1 MSPAGE
7 HRLTPADIAA
17 VISDGIHTAIQSGHI
32 SAQVPEEIRVE
43 RPRHRGHGD
52 YSTNVALQL
61 ARSAGLSAR
70 AVAETLAPLVSA
82 AAGVAKAE
90 VAGPGFLN
98 ITLEAAAIGAL
109 ARDIVLA
116 GDTYG
121 RTDRLGGL
129 RLNLEFVSANPTG
142 PVHIGGARWAVV
154 GDVLARLLEAA
165 GADVSREYYFNDAGG
180 QIDRFVRSLLAAA
193 HGAPGPEDGYG
204 GDYIEDIAAA
214 VLRRRPDALGLSE
227 TEASAVFREVG
238 TELMFDEIKT
248 SLAAFGTRFDTYF
261 NEKDLH
267 DRGDLDAAVSRLRD
281 GGHVFEEE
289 GALWL
294 RTTDFGDDKDRVLV
308 KSDGSWTY
316 FTADCAYYLN
326 KRSRG
331 FERVVIMLGA
341 DHAGYVGR
349 MRAMAACFGDDPDRH
364 LEILIGQLV
373 NLVKDGTPVRM
384 SKRAGTVLTLDDLT
398 GAVGVDAARYALARA
413 SVDSMIDLD
422 IDLLTRQSNDNP
434 VYYVQYAHT
443 RLCAVLRKA
452 AEAGIGKGA
461 REDFDPALL
470 SHGREVDLL
479 ATLAEFPQVV
489 ATAATLRE
497 PHRVAHYLEALAGT
511 YHRFYDACRVLP
523 RAGEVPDDRTRA
535 RLWLTDASRLVLR
548 NGLRLLGVSAPERM

>member
-1 MSPAGE
+1 V
-7 HRLTPADIAA
+7 TPADLAA
-17 VISDGIHTAIQSGHI
+17 VVSDGIHTAIRSGRI
-32 SAQVPEEIRVE
+32 SAEVPEEIRVE

-61 ARSAGLSAR
+61 AKSAGMPAR
-70 AVAETLAPLVSA
+70 AVAEVLAPLVSA
-82 AAGVAKAE
+82 ATGVAKAE

-98 ITLEAAAIGAL
+98 ITLETAAIGAL

-116 GDTYG
+116 GDAYG

-165 GADVSREYYFNDAGG
+165 GADVSREYYFNDAGV

-193 HGAPGPEDGYG
+193 RGLPVPEDGYSG
-204 GDYIEDIAAA
+204 AYVQEIADA
-214 VLRRRPDALGLSE
+214 VLRHHPGALDLPESE
-227 TEASAVFREVG
+227 SSAVFRAVG

-248 SLAAFGTRFDTYF
+248 SLAAFGTHFDTYF

-267 DRGDLDAAVSRLRD
+267 DRGDLDAAVTRLGD
-281 GGHVFEEE
+281 GGHVYETD

-373 NLVKDGTPVRM
+373 NLVKDGRPVRM

-398 GAVGVDAARYALARA
+398 EAVGVDAARYALARA
-413 SVDSMIDLD
+413 SVDAMIDLD
-422 IDLLTRQSNDNP
+422 VDLLTRQSNDNP

-443 RLCAVLRKA
+443 RPCAVLRKA
-452 AEAGIGKGA
+452 REAGIDKGA
-461 REDFDPALL
+461 PEEFDPALL
-470 SHGREVDLL
+470 THGREADLL
-479 ATLAEFPQVV
+479 GMLAEFPQVV
-489 ATAATLRE
+489 TTAATLRE

-523 RAGEVPDDRTRA
+523 RSGETPDDRTRA
-535 RLWLTDASRLVLR
+535 RLWLTEAARLVLR

>member
-1 MSPAGE
+1 M
-7 HRLTPADIAA
+7 TPADLAA
-17 VISDGIHTAIQSGHI
+17 VVSDGIHTAIRSGRI
-32 SAQVPEEIRVE
+32 SAEVPEEIRVE

-61 ARSAGLSAR
+61 AKSAGMPAR
-70 AVAETLAPLVSA
+70 AVAEVLAPLVSA
-82 AAGVAKAE
+82 ATGVAKAE

-98 ITLEAAAIGAL
+98 ITLETAAIGAL

-116 GDTYG
+116 GDAYG

-165 GADVSREYYFNDAGG
+165 GADVSREYYFNDAGV

-193 HGAPGPEDGYG
+193 RGLPVPEDGYSG
-204 GDYIEDIAAA
+204 AYLQEIADA
-214 VLRRRPDALGLSE
+214 VLRHHPGALDLPES
-227 TEASAVFREVG
+227 EASAVFRAVG

-248 SLAAFGTRFDTYF
+248 SLAAFGTHFDTYF

-267 DRGDLDAAVSRLRD
+267 DRGDLDAAVTRLGD
-281 GGHVFEEE
+281 GGHVYETD

-373 NLVKDGTPVRM
+373 NLVKDGRPVRM

-398 GAVGVDAARYALARA
+398 EAVGVDAARYALARA
-413 SVDSMIDLD
+413 SVDAMIDLD
-422 IDLLTRQSNDNP
+422 VDLLTRQSNDNP

-443 RLCAVLRKA
+443 RPCAVLRKA
-452 AEAGIGKGA
+452 REAGIDKGA
-461 REDFDPALL
+461 PEEFDPALL
-470 SHGREVDLL
+470 THGREADLL
-479 ATLAEFPQVV
+479 GILAEFPQVV
-489 ATAATLRE
+489 TTAATLRE

-523 RAGEVPDDRTRA
+523 RSGETPDDRTRA
-535 RLWLTDASRLVLR
+535 RLWLTEAARLVLR

>member
-1 MSPAGE
+1 M
-7 HRLTPADIAA
+7 TPADLAA
-17 VISDGIHTAIQSGHI
+17 VISDGIHTAIQSGRI

-61 ARSAGLSAR
+61 AKSAGMPAR
-70 AVAETLAPLVSA
+70 AVADILAPLLSA
-82 AAGVAKAE
+82 APGVAKAE

-98 ITLEAAAIGAL
+98 ITLETAAIGAL

-116 GDTYG
+116 GDAYG

-165 GADVSREYYFNDAGG
+165 GADVSREYYFNDAGV

-193 HGAPGPEDGYG
+193 QGLPVPEDGYSG
-204 GDYIEDIAAA
+204 AYIQEIADA
-214 VLRRRPDALGLSE
+214 VLQHHPGALDLPDSE
-227 TEASAVFREVG
+227 SSAVFRAVG

-248 SLAAFGTRFDTYF
+248 SLTAFGTHFGTYF

-267 DRGDLDAAVSRLRD
+267 DRGDLDAAVTRLRH
-281 GGHVFEEE
+281 GGHVYESDD
-289 GALWL
+289 AAWL

-373 NLVKDGTPVRM
+373 NLVRDGRPVRM

-398 GAVGVDAARYALARA
+398 DAVGVDAARYALARA
-413 SVDSMIDLD
+413 SVDAMIDLD

-443 RLCAVLRKA
+443 RPCAVLRKA
-452 AEAGIGKGA
+452 KEAGIDKGA
-461 REDFDPALL
+461 PEEFDPALL
-470 SHGREVDLL
+470 THGREVDLL
-479 ATLAEFPQVV
+479 RMLAEFPQVV
-489 ATAATLRE
+489 TTAATLRE
-497 PHRVAHYLEALAGT
+497 PHRVAYYLEALAGT

-523 RAGEVPDDRTRA
+523 RAGETPDDRTRA
-535 RLWLTDASRLVLR
+535 RLWLTEAARLVLH

>member
-1 MSPAGE
+1 V
-7 HRLTPADIAA
+7 TPADLAA
-17 VISDGIHTAIQSGHI
+17 VISDAVHTVIQSGRI

-61 ARSAGLSAR
+61 AKPAGLPAR
-70 AVAETLAPLVSA
+70 AVAEALAPLVSA
-82 AAGVAKAE
+82 AGGVAKAQ

-98 ITLEAAAIGAL
+98 ITLETAAIGAL

-116 GDTYG
+116 GEAYG

-165 GADVSREYYFNDAGG
+165 GADVSREYYFNDAGV

-193 HGAPGPEDGYG
+193 QGLPVPEDGYSG
-204 GDYIEDIAAA
+204 AYIQEIADA
-214 VLRRRPDALGLSE
+214 VLQHHPGALDLPESE
-227 TEASAVFREVG
+227 SFAVFRSAG

-267 DRGDLDAAVSRLRD
+267 DRGDLDTAVARLRD
-281 GGHVFEEE
+281 GGHVHESD
-289 GALWL
+289 GAVWL

-373 NLVKDGTPVRM
+373 NLVKDGRPVRM

-398 GAVGVDAARYALARA
+398 EAVGVDAARYALARA
-413 SVDSMIDLD
+413 SVDTMIDLD

-443 RLCAVLRKA
+443 RPCSVLRKA
-452 AEAGIGKGA
+452 KEAGIDKGPP
-461 REDFDPALL
+461 EDFDPGRLT
-470 SHGREVDLL
+470 HEREVDLL
-479 ATLAEFPQVV
+479 GTLAEFPQVV

-523 RAGEVPDDRTRA
+523 RAGEAPDDRTRA
-535 RLWLTDASRLVLR
+535 RLWLTEACQRVLH
-548 NGLRLLGVSAPERM
+548 NGLQLLGVSAPERM

>member
-1 MSPAGE
+1 V
-7 HRLTPADIAA
+7 TPADLAA
-17 VISDGIHTAIQSGHI
+17 VVSDGIHTAIRSGRI
-32 SAQVPEEIRVE
+32 SAEVPEEIRVE

-61 ARSAGLSAR
+61 AKSAGMPAR
-70 AVAETLAPLVSA
+70 AVAEVLAPLVSA
-82 AAGVAKAE
+82 ATGVAKAE

-98 ITLEAAAIGAL
+98 ITLETAAIGAL

-116 GDTYG
+116 GDAYG

-154 GDVLARLLEAA
+154 GDALARLLEAA
-165 GADVSREYYFNDAGG
+165 GADVSREYYFNDAGV

-193 HGAPGPEDGYG
+193 RGLPVPEDGYSG
-204 GDYIEDIAAA
+204 AYVQEIADA
-214 VLRRRPDALGLSE
+214 VLRHHPGALDLPESE
-227 TEASAVFREVG
+227 SSAVFRAVG

-248 SLAAFGTRFDTYF
+248 SLAAFGTHFDTYF

-267 DRGDLDAAVSRLRD
+267 DRGDLDAAVTRLGD
-281 GGHVFEEE
+281 GGHVYETD

-373 NLVKDGTPVRM
+373 NLVKDGRPVRM

-398 GAVGVDAARYALARA
+398 EAVGVDAARYALARA
-413 SVDSMIDLD
+413 SVDAMIDLD
-422 IDLLTRQSNDNP
+422 VDLLTRQSNDNP

-443 RLCAVLRKA
+443 RPCAVLRKA
-452 AEAGIGKGA
+452 REAGIDKGA
-461 REDFDPALL
+461 PEDFDPALL
-470 SHGREVDLL
+470 THGREADLL
-479 ATLAEFPQVV
+479 GMLAEFPQVV
-489 ATAATLRE
+489 TTAATLRE

-523 RAGEVPDDRTRA
+523 RSGETPDDRTRA
-535 RLWLTDASRLVLR
+535 RLWLTEAARLVLR

>member
-1 MSPAGE
+1 M
-7 HRLTPADIAA
+7 TPADLAA
-17 VISDGIHTAIQSGHI
+17 VISDGIHTAIQSGRI
-32 SAQVPEEIRVE
+32 SAEVPEEIRVE
-43 RPRHRGHGD
+43 RPRHRDHGD

-61 ARSAGLSAR
+61 AKSAGLPAR
-70 AVAETLAPLVSA
+70 AVAEALAPLVSA

-98 ITLEAAAIGAL
+98 ITLERAAIGVL

-116 GDTYG
+116 GQAYG
-121 RTDRLGGL
+121 RTDQLGGL

-165 GADVSREYYFNDAGG
+165 GADVSREYYFNDAGV

-193 HGAPGPEDGYG
+193 HGSPVPEDGYSG
-204 GDYIEDIAAA
+204 GYIEEIAAA
-214 VLRRRPDALGLSE
+214 VLRRRPGALDLPD
-227 TEASAVFREVG
+227 TERYAVFRAVG

-261 NEKDLH
+261 NEKLLH
-267 DRGDLDAAVSRLRD
+267 DQGDLDAAVTRLRN
-281 GGHVFEEE
+281 GGHVFEDA

-349 MRAMAACFGDDPDRH
+349 MRAMAACFGDDPDRN

-373 NLVKDGTPVRM
+373 NLVKDGKPVRM
-384 SKRAGTVLTLDDLT
+384 SKRAGTVLTLEDLT
-398 GAVGVDAARYALARA
+398 EAVGVDAARYALARA
-413 SVDSMIDLD
+413 SVDAMIDLD

-443 RLCAVLRKA
+443 RPCSVLRRAK
-452 AEAGIGKGA
+452 EAGIDKGA
-461 REDFDPALL
+461 PEDFDPALL
-470 SHGREVDLL
+470 SHERESDLL
-479 ATLAEFPQVV
+479 GVLAEFPQVV

-497 PHRVAHYLEALAGT
+497 PHRVAYYLEALAGT

-523 RAGEVPDDRTRA
+523 RADEGPDARTRA
-535 RLWLTDASRLVLR
+535 RLWLTEASRLVLR
-548 NGLRLLGVSAPERM
+548 NGLSVLGVSAPERM

>member
-1 MSPAGE
+1 M
-7 HRLTPADIAA
+7 TPADLAA
-17 VISDGIHTAIQSGHI
+17 VVSDGIHTAIQSGRI
-32 SAQVPEEIRVE
+32 SAEVPEEIRVE

-61 ARSAGLSAR
+61 AKSAGMPAR
-70 AVAETLAPLVSA
+70 AVAEVLAPLVSA
-82 AAGVAKAE
+82 ATGVAKAE

-98 ITLEAAAIGAL
+98 ITLETAAIGAL

-116 GDTYG
+116 GDAYG

-165 GADVSREYYFNDAGG
+165 GADVSREYYFNDAGV

-193 HGAPGPEDGYG
+193 QGLPVPEDGYSG
-204 GDYIEDIAAA
+204 AYVQEIADA
-214 VLRRRPDALGLSE
+214 VLRHHPGALDLPESE
-227 TEASAVFREVG
+227 SSAVFRAVG

-248 SLAAFGTRFDTYF
+248 SLAAFGTHFDTYF

-267 DRGDLDAAVSRLRD
+267 DRGDLDAAVTRLRD
-281 GGHVFEEE
+281 GGHVYETD

-294 RTTDFGDDKDRVLV
+294 RTTDFGDNKDRVLV
-308 KSDGSWTY
+308 KRDGSWTY

-373 NLVKDGTPVRM
+373 NLVKDGRPVRM

-398 GAVGVDAARYALARA
+398 EAVGIDAARYALARA
-413 SVDSMIDLD
+413 SVDAMIDLD
-422 IDLLTRQSNDNP
+422 VDLLTRQSNDNP
-434 VYYVQYAHT
+434 VHYVQYAHT
-443 RLCAVLRKA
+443 RPCAVLRKA
-452 AEAGIGKGA
+452 REAGIDKGA
-461 REDFDPALL
+461 PEEFDPALL
-470 SHGREVDLL
+470 THGREADLL
-479 ATLAEFPQVV
+479 GILAEFPQVV
-489 ATAATLRE
+489 TTAATLRE

-523 RAGEVPDDRTRA
+523 RSGETPDDRTRA
-535 RLWLTDASRLVLR
+535 RLWLTEAARLVLR

>member
-1 MSPAGE
+1 V
-7 HRLTPADIAA
+7 TPADLAA
-17 VISDGIHTAIQSGHI
+17 VVTDGIHTAIRSGHI
-32 SAQVPEEIRVE
+32 SAEVPEEIRVE

-61 ARSAGLSAR
+61 AKSAGMPAR
-70 AVAETLAPLVSA
+70 AVAEVLAPLVSA
-82 AAGVAKAE
+82 ATGVAKAE

-98 ITLEAAAIGAL
+98 ITLETAAIGAL

-116 GDTYG
+116 GDAYG

-165 GADVSREYYFNDAGG
+165 GADVSREYYFNDAGV

-193 HGAPGPEDGYG
+193 RGLPVPEDGYSG
-204 GDYIEDIAAA
+204 AYVQEIADA
-214 VLRRRPDALGLSE
+214 VLRHHPGALDLPESE
-227 TEASAVFREVG
+227 SSAVFRAVG

-248 SLAAFGTRFDTYF
+248 SLAAFGTHFDTYF

-267 DRGDLDAAVSRLRD
+267 DRGDLDAAVTRLGD
-281 GGHVFEEE
+281 GGHVYETD

-373 NLVKDGTPVRM
+373 NLVKDGRPVRM

-398 GAVGVDAARYALARA
+398 EAVGVDATRYALARA
-413 SVDSMIDLD
+413 SVDAMIDLD
-422 IDLLTRQSNDNP
+422 VDLLTRQSNDNP

-443 RLCAVLRKA
+443 RPCAVLRKA
-452 AEAGIGKGA
+452 REAGIDKGA
-461 REDFDPALL
+461 PEEFDPALL
-470 SHGREVDLL
+470 THGREADLL
-479 ATLAEFPQVV
+479 GMLAEFPQVV
-489 ATAATLRE
+489 TTAATLRE

-523 RAGEVPDDRTRA
+523 RAGETPDDRTRA
-535 RLWLTDASRLVLR
+535 RLWLTEAARLVLR

>member
-1 MSPAGE
+1 M
-7 HRLTPADIAA
+7 TPADLAA
-17 VISDGIHTAIQSGHI
+17 VISDGIHTAIQSGRI
-32 SAQVPEEIRVE
+32 SAEVPEEIRVE

-52 YSTNVALQL
+52 YATNVALQL
-61 ARSAGLSAR
+61 AKSAGLPAR
-70 AVAETLAPLVSA
+70 AVAEVLAPLVSA
-82 AAGVAKAE
+82 ADGVAKAE

-98 ITLEAAAIGAL
+98 ITLESAAIGSL

-116 GDTYG
+116 GDAYG

-154 GDVLARLLEAA
+154 GDVLARLLQAA
-165 GADVSREYYFNDAGG
+165 GADVSREYYFNDAGV
-180 QIDRFVRSLLAAA
+180 QIDRFVRSLRA
-193 HGAPGPEDGYG
+193 GAQGLPVPEDGYSG
-204 GDYIEDIAAA
+204 AYIEEIADA
-214 VLRRRPDALGLSE
+214 VLRRHPGALDLPESE
-227 TEASAVFREVG
+227 SAAVFRAVG
-238 TELMFDEIKT
+238 TELMFEEIKT
-248 SLAAFGTRFDTYF
+248 SLAAFGTHFDTYF

-267 DRGDLDAAVSRLRD
+267 DRGDLDAAVTRLRA
-281 GGHVFEEE
+281 GGHVYEAD
-289 GALWL
+289 GAVWL

-308 KSDGSWTY
+308 KGDGAWTY

-373 NLVKDGTPVRM
+373 NLVKDGRPVRM

-398 GAVGVDAARYALARA
+398 EAVGVDAARFALARA
-413 SVDSMIDLD
+413 SVDTMIDLD

-443 RLCAVLRKA
+443 RPCSVLRKA
-452 AEAGIGKGA
+452 KEAGIDKGA
-461 REDFDPALL
+461 PEDFDPARLT
-470 SHGREVDLL
+470 HEREVDLL
-479 ATLAEFPQVV
+479 GTLAEFPQVV

-523 RAGEVPDDRTRA
+523 RAGETPDDRTGA
-535 RLWLTDASRLVLR
+535 RLWLTEACRLVLH
-548 NGLRLLGVSAPERM
+548 NGLHLLGVSAPERM

>member
-1 MSPAGE
+1 M
-7 HRLTPADIAA
+7 TPADLAA
-17 VISDGIHTAIQSGHI
+17 VVSDSIHTAIQSGRI
-32 SAQVPEEIRVE
+32 SAEVPEEIRVE

-61 ARSAGLSAR
+61 AKSAGMPAR
-70 AVAETLAPLVSA
+70 AVAQVLAPLVSA
-82 AAGVAKAE
+82 ATGVAKAE

-98 ITLEAAAIGAL
+98 ITLETAAIGAL

-116 GDTYG
+116 GDAYG

-165 GADVSREYYFNDAGG
+165 GADVSREYYFNDAGV

-193 HGAPGPEDGYG
+193 RGLPVPEDGYSG
-204 GDYIEDIAAA
+204 AYVQEIADA
-214 VLRRRPDALGLSE
+214 VLRHHPGALDLPESE
-227 TEASAVFREVG
+227 SSAVFRAVG

-248 SLAAFGTRFDTYF
+248 SLAAFGTHFDTYF

-267 DRGDLDAAVSRLRD
+267 DRGDLDAGVTRLRD
-281 GGHVFEEE
+281 GGHVYETD

-373 NLVKDGTPVRM
+373 NLVKDGRPVRM

-398 GAVGVDAARYALARA
+398 EAVGVDAARYALARA
-413 SVDSMIDLD
+413 SVDAMIDLD
-422 IDLLTRQSNDNP
+422 VDLLTRQSNDNP
-434 VYYVQYAHT
+434 VY
-443 RLCAVLRKA
+443 L
-452 AEAGIGKGA
+452 
-461 REDFDPALL
+461 
-470 SHGREVDLL
+470 
-479 ATLAEFPQVV
+479 
-489 ATAATLRE
+489 
-497 PHRVAHYLEALAGT
+497 
-511 YHRFYDACRVLP
+511 
-523 RAGEVPDDRTRA
+523 
-535 RLWLTDASRLVLR
+535 
-548 NGLRLLGVSAPERM
+548 

>member
-1 MSPAGE
+1 M
-7 HRLTPADIAA
+7 TPADLVA
-17 VISDGIHTAIQSGHI
+17 VISDGIHTAVRSGRL

-61 ARSAGLSAR
+61 AKSTDLPAR
-70 AVAETLAPLVSA
+70 AVAEVLAPLVGA

-98 ITLEAAAIGAL
+98 ITLETAAIGAL

-116 GDTYG
+116 ADAYG

-165 GADVSREYYFNDAGG
+165 GADVSREYYFNDAGV

-193 HGAPGPEDGYG
+193 HGSPVPEDGYSG
-204 GDYIEDIAAA
+204 AYIEEIAAT
-214 VLRRRPDALGLSE
+214 VLHRRPEALELP
-227 TEASAVFREVG
+227 EAECHAVFRAVG

-248 SLAAFGTRFDTYF
+248 SLAAFGTHFDTYF

-267 DRGDLDAAVSRLRD
+267 DRGDLAAAVDRLRD
-281 GGHVFEEE
+281 GGHVFEDQ
-289 GALWL
+289 GAVWL

-331 FERVVIMLGA
+331 FERVVVMLGA

-398 GAVGVDAARYALARA
+398 EAVGVDAARYALARA
-413 SVDSMIDLD
+413 SVDAMIDLD

-443 RLCAVLRKA
+443 RLRSVLRKA
-452 AEAGIGKGA
+452 EQAGIGKGA
-461 REDFDPALL
+461 PEDFDPALL
-470 SHGREVDLL
+470 THDRELELL
-479 ATLAEFPQVV
+479 AALAEFPQIV

-497 PHRVAHYLEALAGT
+497 PHRVAYYLEALAAA
-511 YHRFYDACRVLP
+511 YHRFYDACRILP
-523 RAGEVPDDRTRA
+523 RADEAPDGRTRA
-535 RLWLTDASRLVLR
+535 RLWLAEAAGLVLR

>member
-1 MSPAGE
+1 V
-7 HRLTPADIAA
+7 TPADLAA
-17 VISDGIHTAIQSGHI
+17 VVTDGIHTAIRSGHI
-32 SAQVPEEIRVE
+32 SAEVPEEIRVE

-61 ARSAGLSAR
+61 AKSAGMPAR
-70 AVAETLAPLVSA
+70 AVAEVLAPLVSA
-82 AAGVAKAE
+82 ATGVAKAE

-98 ITLEAAAIGAL
+98 ITLETAAIGAL

-116 GDTYG
+116 GDAYG

-165 GADVSREYYFNDAGG
+165 GADVSREYYFNDAGV

-193 HGAPGPEDGYG
+193 RGLPVPEDGYSG
-204 GDYIEDIAAA
+204 AYVQEIADA
-214 VLRRRPDALGLSE
+214 VLRHHPGALDLPESE
-227 TEASAVFREVG
+227 SSAVFRAVG

-248 SLAAFGTRFDTYF
+248 SLAAFGTHFDTYF

-267 DRGDLDAAVSRLRD
+267 DRGDLDAAVTRLGD
-281 GGHVFEEE
+281 GGHVYETD

-373 NLVKDGTPVRM
+373 NLVKDGRPVRM

-398 GAVGVDAARYALARA
+398 EAVGVDAARYALARA
-413 SVDSMIDLD
+413 SVDAMIDLD
-422 IDLLTRQSNDNP
+422 VDLLTRQSNDNP

-443 RLCAVLRKA
+443 RPCAVLRKA
-452 AEAGIGKGA
+452 REAGIDKGA
-461 REDFDPALL
+461 PEEFDPALL
-470 SHGREVDLL
+470 THGREADLL
-479 ATLAEFPQVV
+479 GMLAEFPQVV
-489 ATAATLRE
+489 TTAATLRE

-523 RAGEVPDDRTRA
+523 RSGETPDDRTRA
-535 RLWLTDASRLVLR
+535 RLWLTEAARLVLR

>member
-1 MSPAGE
+1 M
-7 HRLTPADIAA
+7 TPDDLAA
-17 VISDGIHTAIQSGHI
+17 VISDGIHTAIRSGRI
-32 SAQVPEEIRVE
+32 SAEVPDEIRVE

-52 YSTNVALQL
+52 YSTNVALRL
-61 ARSAGLSAR
+61 AKSAGLPAR
-70 AVAETLAPLVSA
+70 TVAEILAPLVSG
-82 AAGVAKAE
+82 AAGVARAE
-90 VAGPGFLN
+90 AAGPGFVN
-98 ITLEAAAIGAL
+98 ITLETAAIGSL

-116 GDTYG
+116 GDSYG

-129 RLNLEFVSANPTG
+129 RINLEFVSANPTG

-165 GADVSREYYFNDAGG
+165 GADVSREYYFNDAGV

-193 HGAPGPEDGYG
+193 HGTPVPEDGYSG
-204 GDYIEDIAAA
+204 AYIEEIAAA
-214 VLRRRPDALGLSE
+214 VLHRRPGTLDLPDPE
-227 TEASAVFREVG
+227 RYAVFRAVG
-238 TELMFDEIKT
+238 TELMFEEIKA

-267 DRGDLDAAVSRLRD
+267 DRGDLDAALARLRD
-281 GGHVFEEE
+281 GGHVFEAE
-289 GALWL
+289 GAVWL
-294 RTTDFGDDKDRVLV
+294 RTTAFGDDKDRVLV

-331 FERVVIMLGA
+331 FDRIVIMLGA

-373 NLVKDGTPVRM
+373 NLVKDGRPVRM

-398 GAVGVDAARYALARA
+398 EAVGVDAARYALARA
-413 SVDSMIDLD
+413 SVDAMIDLD

-443 RLCAVLRKA
+443 RPCAVLRKA
-452 AEAGIGKGA
+452 KEAGIDKGA
-461 REDFDPALL
+461 PEDFDPAQLT
-470 SHGREVDLL
+470 HEREVELL
-479 ATLAEFPQVV
+479 RMLAEFPQVV
-489 ATAATLRE
+489 TTAATLRE
-497 PHRVAHYLEALAGT
+497 PHRVPHYLESLAGA

-523 RAGEVPDDRTRA
+523 RAGEAPDDRTRA
-535 RLWLTDASRLVLR
+535 RLWLTEAARVVLR
-548 NGLRLLGVSAPERM
+548 GGLRLLGVSAPERM

>member
-1 MSPAGE
+1 M
-7 HRLTPADIAA
+7 TPADLAA
-17 VISDGIHTAIQSGHI
+17 VVSGGIHTAIQSGRI
-32 SAQVPEEIRVE
+32 SAEVPEEIRVE

-61 ARSAGLSAR
+61 AKSAGMPAR
-70 AVAETLAPLVSA
+70 AVAEVLAPLVSA
-82 AAGVAKAE
+82 ATGVAKAE

-98 ITLEAAAIGAL
+98 ITLETAAIGAL

-116 GDTYG
+116 GDAYG
-121 RTDRLGGL
+121 RTDRLSGL

-165 GADVSREYYFNDAGG
+165 GADVSREYYFNDAGV

-193 HGAPGPEDGYG
+193 RGLPSPEDGYSG
-204 GDYIEDIAAA
+204 AYIQEIADA
-214 VLRRRPDALGLSE
+214 VLRHHPGALDLPESE
-227 TEASAVFREVG
+227 SAAVFRAVG

-248 SLAAFGTRFDTYF
+248 SLAAFGTHFDTYF

-267 DRGDLDAAVSRLRD
+267 DRGDLDAAVTRLRD
-281 GGHVFEEE
+281 GGHVYETD

-373 NLVKDGTPVRM
+373 NLVKDGRPVRM

-398 GAVGVDAARYALARA
+398 EAVGVDAARYALARA
-413 SVDSMIDLD
+413 SVDAMIDLD
-422 IDLLTRQSNDNP
+422 VDLLTRQSNDNP

-443 RLCAVLRKA
+443 RPCAVLRKA
-452 AEAGIGKGA
+452 REAGIDKGA
-461 REDFDPALL
+461 PEEFDPALL
-470 SHGREVDLL
+470 THGREADLL
-479 ATLAEFPQVV
+479 GMLAEFPQVV
-489 ATAATLRE
+489 TTAATLRE

-523 RAGEVPDDRTRA
+523 RSGETPDDRTRA
-535 RLWLTDASRLVLR
+535 RLWLTEAARLVLR

>member
-1 MSPAGE
+1 M
-7 HRLTPADIAA
+7 TPADLVA
-17 VISDGIHTAIQSGHI
+17 VVSDGIHTAIRTGQL

-61 ARSAGLSAR
+61 AKSAGLSAR
-70 AVAETLAPLVSA
+70 TVAEVLAPLVSA
-82 AAGVAKAE
+82 ADGVAKAE
-90 VAGPGFLN
+90 VAGPGFVN
-98 ITLEAAAIGAL
+98 ITLENAAIGAL
-109 ARDIVLA
+109 ARDIVQA
-116 GDTYG
+116 GDAYG

-154 GDVLARLLEAA
+154 GDVLARLLQAA
-165 GADVSREYYFNDAGG
+165 GAEVSREYYFNDAGV

-193 HGAPGPEDGYG
+193 HGAPVPEDGYSG
-204 GDYIEDIAAA
+204 AYIEEIAAA
-214 VLRRRPDALGLSE
+214 VLRRRPDALDLPE
-227 TEASAVFREVG
+227 TECHAVFRSVG

-248 SLAAFGTRFDTYF
+248 SLAAFGTHFDTYF

-267 DRGDLDAAVSRLRD
+267 DRGDLTAAVSRLRE
-281 GGHVFEEE
+281 GGHVFEDQ
-289 GALWL
+289 GAVWL

-364 LEILIGQLV
+364 LEILLGQLV

-398 GAVGVDAARYALARA
+398 EAVGVDAARYALARA
-413 SVDSMIDLD
+413 SVDVMIDLD

-443 RLCAVLRKA
+443 RLCSVLRRA
-452 AEAGIGKGA
+452 AEAGIAKG
-461 REDFDPALL
+461 RPEDFDPALL
-470 SHGREVDLL
+470 THGREVDLL

-489 ATAATLRE
+489 AVAAALRE
-497 PHRVAHYLEALAGT
+497 PHRVAYYLESLAAT
-511 YHRFYDACRVLP
+511 YHRFYDACRILP
-523 RAGEVPDDRTRA
+523 RADEAPDDLTRA
-535 RLWLTDASRLVLR
+535 RLWLAEAAGLVLR
-548 NGLRLLGVSAPERM
+548 NGLCLLGVSAPQRM